1 MVLEETMLGTAR
13 CITLVFSTG
22 ACSKHQAVVSPHR
35 YKGSVNAA
43 DKLVAREESRTAQ
56 CFKR

>member
-43 DKLVAREESRTAQ
+43 DS
-56 CFKR
+56 